1 MTPEDDRE
9 FEEALR
15 KVLQERLESTTVSS
29 TFQTKVLETISSQH
43 LRDSGRYRHS
53 TLKRRLWFAPLWQ
66 SVAAVLLVMVI
77 AYSGAFL
84 TKSPGLNT
92 PFKPTQMGTFNAAS
106 NTTMTPSEVVF
117 GSFAAIT
124 TQNIQLVPDRHSSL
138 STQRFTVRCQLY
150 NSSNTAMQGNDLRGM
165 LFLLNRM
172 GQLTPSRANDW
183 EYFVNGPKQVIS
195 PHHAVTWSFSPN
207 PAPPYTTLND
217 RYVHIVWFTDQT
229 VTGAPNFVIHP
240 LPIKLQKDR
249 MVVYKVVKPGIQL
262 LRIQATIQNQG
273 STPLSYSSLLGMLFF
288 KTNATASLLS
298 SATYRYFD
306 DVVPLGKS
314 SLTIAPGQSGQ
325 AQFEIVGVPGVDMTK
340 LPITLLV
347 VRRSDIG
354 A

>member
-9 FEEALR
+9 FEEE
-15 KVLQERLESTTVSS
+15 LQRVMKERLESMSVSP
-29 TFQTKVLETISSQH
+29 TFQTKVLETISNHH
-43 LRDSGRYRHS
+43 LRGKGRHRHS
-53 TLKRRLWFAPLWQ
+53 TLKRRVWLAPLWQ
-66 SVAAVLLVMVI
+66 SVTAILLVMVM
-77 AYSGAFL
+77 AYAGTTL
-84 TKSPGLNT
+84 IKSPALNS
-92 PFKPTQMGTFNAAS
+92 PFKPTQPITFNAAS

-150 NSSNTAMQGNDLRGM
+150 NSSDTAMQGNDLRGM
-165 LFLLNRM
+165 LFLLNRP
-172 GQLTPSRANDW
+172 GQLTPSRENDW
-183 EYFVNGPKQVIS
+183 EYFVNGPKQVIP

-207 PAPPYTTLND
+207 PAPPYTTLHN
-217 RYVHIVWFTDQT
+217 RYVHIVWLTDQT

-240 LPIKLQKDR
+240 LPVELKKDR
-249 MVVYKVVKPGIQL
+249 MVVYKEVKPGIQL

-273 STPLSYSSLLGMLFF
+273 STPLPYSSLLGMLFF

-298 SATYRYFD
+298 SSTYRYFD
-306 DVVPLGKS
+306 DVVPIGKS
-314 SLTIAPGQSGQ
+314 YLTIAPGQSGQ
-325 AQFEIVGVPGVDMTK
+325 VRFEIVGVPGVDMTK